1 MKHKFILT
9 LLAVLFANLVQ
20 GQVMVYSTTGFIASY
35 TMPEHGFLPGKKFK
49 YYPTIDKYDFKGHKL
64 RVELFDDR
72 DSLRYNKVYCSDIYF
87 TNTFEFVTPN
97 YIEKVGKY
105 IDTLFKQS
113 NIIIDEK
120 STDTL
125 QVRLEAFEVR
135 LTGFFVVRVHGLC
148 QMKIKYHNKIKTY
161 CVDISDKDKH
171 SPVSSIAFKTLTNAI
186 RIMASASTRE
196 IIEQF
201 LIDFKSY

>member
-9 LLAVLFANLVQ
+9 LLAVLFVNLVQ
-20 GQVMVYSTTGFIASY
+20 GQVLIFLPTGFIAAYS
-35 TMPEHGFLPGKKFK
+35 MPEHGFLPGKKFK

-72 DSLRYNKVYCSDIYF
+72 DSLRYDKVYCSDINF
-87 TNTFEFVTPN
+87 TNTSEFVTRN

-113 NIIIDEK
+113 GIIIDRT

-125 QVRLEAFEVR
+125 QVRFEAFDVR
-135 LTGFFVVRVHGLC
+135 LLGFGYIRVHGLC

-161 CVDISDKDKH
+161 CVDISDEDKH
-171 SPVSSIAFKTLTNAI
+171 SPVSSNAFVTRTTAT
-186 RIMASASTRE
+186 RIIASASIRE
-196 IIEQF
+196 VIEQF